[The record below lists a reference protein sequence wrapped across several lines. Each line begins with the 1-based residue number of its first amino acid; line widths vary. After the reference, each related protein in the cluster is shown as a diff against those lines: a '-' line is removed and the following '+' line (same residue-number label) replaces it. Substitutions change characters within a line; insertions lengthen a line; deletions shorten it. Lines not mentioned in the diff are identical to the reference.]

1 MNAQEL
7 MTKAGRAA
15 TSASLLLETGDME
28 GACDRAYYAMFN
40 AARAALIA
48 SGSQAPEDVARSH
61 NGLISAF
68 SLHLVKTAMVPV
80 EYGRTLNKVEEM
92 RLIADYKGDPI
103 EPDKAEWAVNQAQ
116 DFVQAMRTMFVPDVG
131 NNVRVR

>member
-1 MNAQEL
+1 

-68 SLHLVKTAMVPV
+68 SLHLVKTAMVPAAF
-80 EYGRTLNKVEEM
+80 TWL
-92 RLIADYKGDPI
+92 RLR
-103 EPDKAEWAVNQAQ
+103 W
-116 DFVQAMRTMFVPDVG
+116 FR
-131 NNVRVR
+131 